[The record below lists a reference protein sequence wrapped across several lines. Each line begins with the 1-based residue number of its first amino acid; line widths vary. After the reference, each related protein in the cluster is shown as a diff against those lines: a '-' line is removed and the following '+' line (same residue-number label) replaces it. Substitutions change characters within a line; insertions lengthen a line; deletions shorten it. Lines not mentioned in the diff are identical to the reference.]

1 MQGVGPLRW
10 GGQEANFEKRWG
22 GMREDPMGSLG
33 VESRAGRVSRWRAK
47 GLRGVCSPRKPRL
60 ERMKEGL
67 GSKG

>member
-1 MQGVGPLRW
+1 MGSAGCGTS
-10 GGQEANFEKRWG
+10 GGEFEKRWE
-22 GMREDPMGSLG
+22 GMREDPVGSPG
-33 VESRAGRVSRWRAK
+33 VESRAGRVRRWRAK